1 MMSQKAFSKL
11 TGVLV
16 LVCLLASG
24 LACSSGISQT
34 TESKPTPQQVYSGPY
49 IPLDEFEDVE
59 VPAVDLREPTPHI
72 YGSATDLH
80 FGAATASL
88 EERIYMADVVVKARF
103 VSASESVLVFQ
114 ALTYLKGTGP
124 PDFTVQAKTQNRDTQ
139 YDNQDAI
146 LFLNELVGG
155 PENFVFIDTTEW
167 DYMWPGATP
176 TEYTGDLPSGY
187 TLGRNNP
194 VWIPVSSVPR
204 PSISP
209 GVGGQSQTSPPDS
222 GLIEITA
229 NLDVGGPVS
238 VTQQDLEQT
247 IRWMAGPSS
256 QIQDQSRIVAYQECV
271 VASLETIRYARDKE
285 AYLGREYAPGTGR
298 PITLESSQGRN
309 TELIDF
315 SQKVG
320 QDYILFEVIGPQA
333 HLFSSSFVDPD
344 GASITGYEHKIVT
357 ARPLPAGEYE
367 LRTSARPPWLEDCKF
382 RHPDFYVANHITVK
396 APLNT
401 IHEAFFDPAVTARG
415 IGYAADAGV
424 LDSASFRSGAI
435 TELVWHSGQV
445 YLTVN
450 PQDALAESK
459 LDFIG
464 LDGSV
469 AFSLDPDTASSTNS
483 MLTWSV
489 PTAPWAAD
497 DKLMLRVVSDL
508 LPPILDAQ
516 LITENLSF
524 NEPGFLGGI
533 AGTLTPANFQFQG
546 STITIA
552 AFYWGGG
559 HLKLLLQN
567 HADLSGHVIVV
578 LDTEDTEILSVS
590 IENTHAVISGSNWRW
605 SVPTPPWE
613 AGDTVRL
620 IIRPAR

>member
-1 MMSQKAFSKL
+1 MSQKAFSNF

-16 LVCLLASG
+16 LACILVTAIGCSG
-24 LACSSGISQT
+24 SAAQAIQS
-34 TESKPTPQQVYSGPY
+34 EPTPQQIYSEPLVL
-49 IPLDEFEDVE
+49 LDELGDVE
-59 VPAVDLREPTPHI
+59 VPARDLREPTPHS
-72 YGSATDLH
+72 YGSSLSLH

-88 EERIYMADVVVKARF
+88 EERIYMADVVVKARLI
-103 VSASESVLVFQ
+103 SAVESLLAFEAV
-114 ALTYLKGTGP
+114 TYLKGSGP
-124 PDFTVQAKTQNRDTQ
+124 TAFTVQANTENRDTQ
-139 YDNQDAI
+139 WDDQDAI
-146 LFLNELVGG
+146 LFLKELASG
-155 PENFVFIDTTEW
+155 PENFVFVDTTEW

-298 PITLESSQGRN
+298 PITLESSQGQN

-415 IGYAADAGV
+415 VGYAADAGV
-424 LDSASFRSGAI
+424 LDSSSLKTGAI
-435 TELVWHSGQV
+435 TELVWHSGRV

-450 PQDALAESK
+450 PGDALAQSR

-469 AFSLDPDTASSTNS
+469 VFSLDPDTASSTNS

-497 DKLMLRVVSDL
+497 DKLMLRIVSDL
-508 LPPILDAQ
+508 PPPILDAQ
-516 LITENLSF
+516 MVSGNLSS
-524 NEPGFLGGI
+524 NEPGFL
-533 AGTLTPANFQFQG
+533 AGMTGSLTPNNFQFQG
-546 STITIA
+546 SDVGIMV
-552 AFYWGGG
+552 FYWGGG
-559 HLKLLLQN
+559 HLRLLLGN
-567 HADLSGHVIVV
+567 HADLSGHVLVV
-578 LDTEDTEILSVS
+578 LDSQDTEILQVPINNS
-590 IENTHAVISGSNWRW
+590 HAIIPGSNWRW
-605 SVPTPPWE
+605 DVPTQPWNK
-613 AGDTVRL
+613 GDTLRL